1 MVKSEFRAYLDGVI
15 EELTELR
22 NSLDETSENDGDV
35 MTSSEHFA
43 ESELRCKCCGVNKM
57 KRRMLKHAEDVRAH
71 FGGKPMIV
79 SSAFRCPKHNREVGG
94 VSKSLH
100 LDGCAMDVYIP
111 GVPSSEIVAYS
122 KACGSPDAYS
132 INSNYAHISVERI

>member
-1 MVKSEFRAYLDGVI
+1 MVKSEFRAYLDSVI
-15 EELTELR
+15 DELTELR
-22 NSLDETSENDGDV
+22 NSLDETAENDSDIV
-35 MTSSEHFA
+35 TSSEHFT
-43 ESELRCKCCGVNKM
+43 ESELCCKCCGANKM
-57 KRRMLKHAEDVRAH
+57 KRRMLSHAEDVRKH

-79 SSAFRCPKHNREVGG
+79 SSAFRCAKHNKEVGG
-94 VSKSLH
+94 VSNSLH
-100 LDGCAMDVYIP
+100 LDGCAMDVYIQ